1 MILPALLL
9 GVAQTV
15 FYGCTWY
22 LFPSLLLEWN
32 SVLTQPI
39 STLTMIFTF
48 GLLLH
53 AVTSPFLGKY
63 LDRDKTHI
71 LMTISGFVLLI
82 GLFLQITFDNFYIF
96 ALSWILIGWSSAGL
110 GYDIC
115 FSFLTI
121 RIQNNPRKYI
131 TIVTLIAGFASTI
144 TFPLSSFLLTMG
156 DWKFVVEIF
165 FLIALLIGIPC
176 NFLGIYFIRKN
187 KLPEV
192 TRVENVN
199 YEKIYLDYRFYLI
212 LIPITFIGFNHAAL
226 VTHTIPIL
234 IEKNY
239 SDSFGVFIMSL
250 LGPSQV
256 AGRVLI
262 NIVPKKIKN
271 LHIRFF
277 GEFILV
283 ACLIML
289 LFSETAI
296 FLPILYMCLQ
306 GAILGIDSIISPL
319 IQKEIF
325 GTTNFG
331 KTALYMSS
339 IRISTYAMGPFLV
352 SILWGFFGYNITI
365 VLMMCLTIIASLGT
379 YKLISIIYQKKK

>member
-32 SVLTQPI
+32 GVLAQPI
-39 STLTMIFTF
+39 SNLTMIFTS

-71 LMTISGFVLLI
+71 LMTISGFVLII

-96 ALSWILIGWSSAGL
+96 AVSWLLIGWSSAGL

-144 TFPLSSFLLTMG
+144 TFPLSNYLLTMG
-156 DWKFVVEIF
+156 DWKFVIEIF
-165 FLIALLIGIPC
+165 LFIALLIGIPC
-176 NFLGIYFIRKN
+176 NLLGLYLIRQQKI
-187 KLPEV
+187 PAV
-192 TRVENVN
+192 SRVEDVN

-212 LIPITFIGFNHAAL
+212 LIPITLVSFNHSAL
-226 VTHTIPIL
+226 ITHTIPIL

-239 SDSFGVFIMSL
+239 SNSFGVFIISL

-256 AGRVLI
+256 AGRILI
-262 NIVPKKIKN
+262 NIIPKHIKN

-277 GEFILV
+277 GEFVLV

-289 LFSETAI
+289 LFSEFSI
-296 FLPILYMCLQ
+296 LLPILYICFQ
-306 GAILGIDSIISPL
+306 GAVLGIDSIISPL
-319 IQKEIF
+319 IQKEVF

-339 IRISTYAMGPFLV
+339 LRIGIYAMGPFIASV
-352 SILWGFFGYNITI
+352 LWGFFGYNITI
-365 VLMMCLTIIASLGT
+365 LLMVCLTVIASLGS
-379 YKLISIIYQKKK
+379 YKLINVVFAKKE

>member
-53 AVTSPFLGKY
+53 AITSPFLGKY

-82 GLFLQITFDNFYIF
+82 GLFLQITFDSFYIF

-239 SDSFGVFIMSL
+239 SNSFGVFIMSL

-277 GEFILV
+277 GAFIVV

-296 FLPILYMCLQ
+296 FFPILYICLQ

>member
-1 MILPALLL
+1 MIFPALLL
-9 GVAQTV
+9 GIAQTV

-32 SVLTQPI
+32 SALNQPI
-39 STLTMIFTF
+39 STLTMIFTS

-53 AVTSPFLGKY
+53 AITSPFLGKY

-71 LMTISGFVLLI
+71 LMPLSGFVLLV
-82 GLFLQITFDNFYIF
+82 GFFLQITFDGFYIF
-96 ALSWILIGWSSAGL
+96 VLSWLLIGWSSAGL

-144 TFPLSSFLLTMG
+144 TFPLSNYLLTMG
-156 DWKFVVEIF
+156 DWKFVIEIF
-165 FLIALLIGIPC
+165 LFIALLIGIPC
-176 NFLGIYFIRKN
+176 NLLGLYLIRQQKI
-187 KLPEV
+187 PAV
-192 TRVENVN
+192 SRVEDVN

-212 LIPITFIGFNHAAL
+212 LIPITLVSFNHSAL
-226 VTHTIPIL
+226 ITHTIPIL

-239 SDSFGVFIMSL
+239 SNSFGVFIISL

-256 AGRVLI
+256 AGRILI
-262 NIVPKKIKN
+262 NIIPKHIKN

-277 GEFILV
+277 GEFVLV

-289 LFSETAI
+289 LFSEFSI
-296 FLPILYMCLQ
+296 LLPILYICFQ
-306 GAILGIDSIISPL
+306 GAVFGIDSIISPL
-319 IQKEIF
+319 IQKEVF

-339 IRISTYAMGPFLV
+339 LRIGIYAMGPFIASL
-352 SILWGFFGYNITI
+352 LWGFFGYNITI
-365 VLMMCLTIIASLGT
+365 LLMVCLTVIASLGS
-379 YKLISIIYQKKK
+379 YKLINVVFAKKE

>member
-156 DWKFVVEIF
+156 DWKLS
-165 FLIALLIGIPC
+165 LI
-176 NFLGIYFIRKN
+176 
-187 KLPEV
+187 
-192 TRVENVN
+192 
-199 YEKIYLDYRFYLI
+199 
-212 LIPITFIGFNHAAL
+212 
-226 VTHTIPIL
+226 
-234 IEKNY
+234 
-239 SDSFGVFIMSL
+239 
-250 LGPSQV
+250 
-256 AGRVLI
+256 
-262 NIVPKKIKN
+262 
-271 LHIRFF
+271 HI
-277 GEFILV
+277 
-283 ACLIML
+283 
-289 LFSETAI
+289 
-296 FLPILYMCLQ
+296 
-306 GAILGIDSIISPL
+306 
-319 IQKEIF
+319 
-325 GTTNFG
+325 
-331 KTALYMSS
+331 
-339 IRISTYAMGPFLV
+339 
-352 SILWGFFGYNITI
+352 
-365 VLMMCLTIIASLGT
+365 
-379 YKLISIIYQKKK
+379 

>member
-1 MILPALLL
+1 
-9 GVAQTV
+9 
-15 FYGCTWY
+15 
-22 LFPSLLLEWN
+22 
-32 SVLTQPI
+32 
-39 STLTMIFTF
+39 MIFTS

-53 AVTSPFLGKY
+53 AITSPFLGKY

-71 LMTISGFVLLI
+71 LMPLSGFVLLV
-82 GLFLQITFDNFYIF
+82 GFFLQITFDGFYIF
-96 ALSWILIGWSSAGL
+96 VLSWLLIGWSSAGL

-144 TFPLSSFLLTMG
+144 TFPLSNYLLTMG
-156 DWKFVVEIF
+156 DWKFVIEIF
-165 FLIALLIGIPC
+165 LFIALLIGIPC
-176 NFLGIYFIRKN
+176 NLLGLYLIRQQKI
-187 KLPEV
+187 PAV
-192 TRVENVN
+192 SRVEDVN

-212 LIPITFIGFNHAAL
+212 LIPITLVSFNHSAL
-226 VTHTIPIL
+226 ITHTIPIL

-239 SDSFGVFIMSL
+239 SNSFGVFIISL

-256 AGRVLI
+256 AGRILI
-262 NIVPKKIKN
+262 NIIPKHIKN

-277 GEFILV
+277 GEFVLV

-289 LFSETAI
+289 LFSEFSI
-296 FLPILYMCLQ
+296 LLPILYICFQ
-306 GAILGIDSIISPL
+306 GAVLGIDSIISPL
-319 IQKEIF
+319 IQKEVF

-339 IRISTYAMGPFLV
+339 LRIGIYAMGPFIASV
-352 SILWGFFGYNITI
+352 LWGFFGYNITI
-365 VLMMCLTIIASLGT
+365 LLMVCLTVIASLGS
-379 YKLISIIYQKKK
+379 YKLINVVFAKKE